1 MMGSNILITG
11 AAGFIGRHV
20 ASEFA
25 KNGWHVTGIGHGDHF
40 DFHSYGISEW
50 HQCDITLESLI
61 DFSGKPDVIVHC
73 AGSSSV
79 GFSFTQP
86 AVDFDLTVRITS
98 NVLEFIRIHSPASK
112 LVFLSSAA
120 VYGQVEILP
129 IFEGDQ
135 LNPLSPYG
143 VDKLMAESLCQL
155 YARQYA
161 LSLAIVR
168 PFSIYG
174 DGLKKQLLWD
184 ACQKLSQGNLD
195 FFGSGEE
202 IRDWLHVRDLAE
214 LLFHVAIHKSSAC
227 SVVNAGRGIGVPVKD
242 ILGQL
247 ISSFGIKLKPNFSLK
262 SKVGDP
268 YAYVAD
274 ISNALTL
281 GWVPKIEWQE
291 GVANYVAWYKEC
303 H

>member
-1 MMGSNILITG
+1 MSLHVLITG

-25 KNGWHVTGIGHGDHF
+25 KNGWHVTGIGHGDRF
-40 DFHSYGISEW
+40 DFRSHGISQW
-50 HQCDITLESLI
+50 HQCDITLESLVS
-61 DFSGKPDVIVHC
+61 FSGKPDVIVNC

-79 GFSFTQP
+79 GFSFDQP

-98 NVLEFIRIHSPASK
+98 NILEFIRIHSSASK
-112 LVFLSSAA
+112 LVSLSSAA
-120 VYGQVEILP
+120 VYGQVKSLP

-143 VDKLMAESLCQL
+143 VDKLIAESLCQL
-155 YARQYA
+155 YARQYG

-184 ACQKLSQGNLD
+184 ACQKLRQGNLD

-202 IRDWLHVRDLAE
+202 IRDWLHVKDLAE
-214 LLFHVAIHKSSAC
+214 FLFLVAINESTAR
-227 SVVNAGRGIGVPVKD
+227 SVVNAGRGKGVPVKD
-242 ILGQL
+242 ILRQL
-247 ISSFGIKLKPNFSLK
+247 ISSFGLKSEPNFSLK
-262 SKVGDP
+262 PKAGDP
-268 YAYVAD
+268 DAYIAD

-291 GVANYVAWYKEC
+291 GVASYVAWYKKC
-303 H
+303 Q